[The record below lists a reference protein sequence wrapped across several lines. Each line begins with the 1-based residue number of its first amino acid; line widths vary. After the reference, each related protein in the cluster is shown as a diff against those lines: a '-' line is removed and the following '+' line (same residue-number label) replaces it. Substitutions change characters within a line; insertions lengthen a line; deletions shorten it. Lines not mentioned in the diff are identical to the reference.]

1 MATVRVS
8 ERTYRKLNEL
18 AGELRSRLGRPV
30 SVDEAL
36 DYAMRQN
43 KAKPSDYAGSWSMS
57 DAEEKRIE
65 SGLERVWKRWKPR
78 REHWIQERIFNRHI
92 EFKTF

>member
-1 MATVRVS
+1 MATVKIS
-8 ERTYRKLNEL
+8 EQTYKKLNQL

-36 DYAMRQN
+36 DFAMKN
-43 KAKPSDYAGSWSMS
+43 DKMAKPSDYAGSWAMT

-65 SGLERVWKRWKPR
+65 KDLERIWKRWNPQS
-78 REHWIQERIFNRHI
+78 E
-92 EFKTF
+92 

>member
-1 MATVRVS
+1 VATVKVS
-8 ERTYRKLNEL
+8 KQTYKKLNEL

-36 DYAMRQN
+36 DYAMKQKR
-43 KAKPSDYAGSWSMS
+43 AKPSDYAGSWSMS

-65 SGLERVWKRWKPR
+65 KSLESVWKRWKPQK
-78 REHWIQERIFNRHI
+78 E
-92 EFKTF
+92 

>member
-8 ERTYRKLNEL
+8 NQTYKKLNEI

-36 DYAMRQN
+36 DFALRERRRPN
-43 KAKPSDYAGSWSMS
+43 PSDYAGTWTMT
-57 DAEEKRIE
+57 DEEEKRIFADD
-65 SGLERVWKRWKPR
+65 LQKMWKRWKSR
-78 REHWIQERIFNRHI
+78 RE
-92 EFKTF
+92 